1 MKTEITD
8 FIRLTNEGTRCVYLS
23 DLRGFIQSLRHVDE
37 SRLSLRPMFKNRD
50 TVGYY
55 FVSDPQYFDD
65 VLRAIFAHS
74 AKGHITQYGSELLQ
88 FDDLA
93 GLIFD
98 LIRSYI
104 EHTFGIQLFI

>member
-8 FIRLTNEGTRCVYLS
+8 FIRLTSEGTRCVYLS
-23 DLRGFIQSLRHVDE
+23 DLRGFIQSLRHMDD

-55 FVSDPQYFDD
+55 FISDPQYFDD

-74 AKGHITQYGSELLQ
+74 AKGHITQYGGELLQ
-88 FDDLA
+88 LDDFT

-104 EHTFGIQLFI
+104 EFTFGIKLFI

>member
-23 DLRGFIQSLRHVDE
+23 DLRGFIQSLRHMDE
-37 SRLSLRPMFKNRD
+37 SHLSLRPMFKNRD

-74 AKGHITQYGSELLQ
+74 AKGHITPYGSELLQ

-104 EHTFGIQLFI
+104 EHTFKIHLFI